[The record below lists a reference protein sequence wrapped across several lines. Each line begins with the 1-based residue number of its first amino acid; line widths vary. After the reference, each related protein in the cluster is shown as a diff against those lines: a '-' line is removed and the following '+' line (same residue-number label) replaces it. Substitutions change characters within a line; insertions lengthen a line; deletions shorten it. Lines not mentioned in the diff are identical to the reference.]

1 MPLSVEEDKVTVIVG
16 EHILGDDYPPLM
28 VAEAGVNHNG
38 DLSLALEMVEA
49 AREAG
54 ADAVKF
60 QSFRADKMA
69 AEGLMEVK
77 DVEGITGGSKSSLE
91 MYRRLELS
99 EADHHALVERC
110 RDVGIVFLSTPFDP
124 DSVDMLD
131 ALGVQAFKISSGD
144 LTNLPLIQKA
154 AQRGRPVFLSTGFS
168 ELVEVEEALRTVRE
182 SGSADVLLLHCVG
195 AYPPPDR
202 EVNLRAM
209 TTLRRVFNTS
219 VGLSDH
225 SAGIEAPLG
234 AVALGAA
241 LIEKHFTLDNDLPGP
256 DHKFSLNPRNFKR
269 MVRAVQ
275 RVYTLLGSGDKVTAD
290 CEAAERHAGRK
301 SLHAARPLKAGE
313 TLAEDMCIMLKPA
326 DGIMPRFLPK
336 VLGRTV
342 RRELAP
348 GDPVKWDDLE

>member
-1 MPLSVEEDKVTVIVG
+1 VEGEKVTVIVG
-16 EHILGDDYPPLM
+16 EHVLGDDYPPLL

-77 DVEGITGGSKSSLE
+77 DVEEITGGSKSSLE

-99 EADHHALVERC
+99 ESDHRALVERC
-110 RDVGIVFLSTPFDP
+110 RDVGILFLSTPFDP

-154 AQRGRPVFLSTGFS
+154 AGKGRPVFLSTGFS
-168 ELVEVEEALRTVRE
+168 ELAEVEEALRTVRE

-202 EVNLRAM
+202 EVNLKAM

-225 SAGIEAPLG
+225 SAGIEAPLA

-241 LIEKHFTLDNDLPGP
+241 LVEKHFTLDNDLPGP

-290 CEAAERHAGRK
+290 CETGERHAGRK
-301 SLHAARPLKAGE
+301 SLHAARPLKAGAV
-313 TLAEDMCIMLKPA
+313 LDEDMCIMLKPA

-336 VLGRTV
+336 VLGRNI
-342 RRELAP
+342 RRDLAP
-348 GDPVKWDDLE
+348 GDPIKWGDLE